1 MRTRDF
7 IASIAVVGAVA
18 TFALMNV
25 NSTPAQS
32 QNFLSENIS

>member
-25 NSTPAQS
+25 NSTPAQ